1 MVVCVE
7 DEATAN
13 NSKAESE
20 ICEEGGVSPDSKGL
34 KGLSSVMEVMS
45 DVDLDL
51 AYSSEKLLNLHI
63 LLTHT
68 LAWDDFE
75 EIDVKNE
82 GVSEEAIEKAL
93 VFDILSGLLKGEVAE
108 LERNMIALQ
117 VKLVDVRRRIGLCRE
132 NGEMFSVLEG
142 KWRDSEESWK
152 QFREKIMEMK
162 LLSAKLQRS
171 LLAVLNK
178 NCESLAAFQIVIM
191 LIAFKHFFIGV
202 LTPKVLC
209 YLTGKADDG
218 VDVEE
223 SPIISNSL
231 MIQTNQQR
239 DILRMLEK
247 SLARELDLERKFLE
261 AREHEEELR
270 LKLHFAEQ
278 VVSHME
284 ENSEAALA
292 KFLEADNAAEILL
305 GTSKES
311 LSRLQIAQFSLNVSL
326 QREND
331 LKSKLEN
338 CLNQLLLKDEI
349 TQKLQGQLTSS
360 ETGINRKHE
369 EDNIEILALCEK
381 VKSLEEKLKESEA
394 QNQSAIASGEVHE
407 GKLGEVENMVDS
419 LRETIAIAESR
430 VETAEAKLTIL
441 TETNLELTEELVF
454 LKSNDLNAEKV
465 TLLEKQVRDL
475 EIQLHHAKSAAEASQ
490 EQQTRLYTAIWDMET
505 LIDDLKSKV
514 SKYESKIESTEEQC
528 LLLSETNFE
537 LNKELN
543 FLKERLEFLE
553 ASLEE
558 ANNEKLAISTDI
570 NIRSKLIM
578 EMIAQLATEREH
590 LQKQLTV
597 LSEEKKALAHRLHNR
612 SQSSAITSQI
622 FNGKMGDDGLVS
634 NAPLV

>member
-7 DEATAN
+7 DEATAS

-93 VFDILSGLLKGEVAE
+93 MFDILSGLLKGEVVE

-117 VKLVDVRRRIGLCRE
+117 VKLVDVQRRIGLCRE
-132 NGEMFSVLEG
+132 NREMFSVLEG

-178 NCESLAAFQIVIM
+178 NC
-191 LIAFKHFFIGV
+191 
-202 LTPKVLC
+202 
-209 YLTGKADDG
+209 KADDG

-261 AREHEEELR
+261 AREHEEELK

-360 ETGINRKHE
+360 ETGINCKHE

-419 LRETIAIAESR
+419 LRETIAVAESR

-465 TLLEKQVRDL
+465 TLLEKQGRDL

-597 LSEEKKALAHRLHNR
+597 LSEEKKAMAHRLHNR

>member
-20 ICEEGGVSPDSKGL
+20 ICDEGGVSPDSKGL
-34 KGLSSVMEVMS
+34 KGLSRVMEVMS

-93 VFDILSGLLKGEVAE
+93 MFDILSGLLKGEVVE

-117 VKLVDVRRRIGLCRE
+117 VKLVDVQRRIGLCRE

-178 NCESLAAFQIVIM
+178 NC
-191 LIAFKHFFIGV
+191 
-202 LTPKVLC
+202 
-209 YLTGKADDG
+209 KADDG

-261 AREHEEELR
+261 AREHEEELK

-537 LNKELN
+537 LNKELL